1 MIRRSGGRSNGV
13 SRIKVEFEKGGAF
26 VARLLEDEAP
36 LTCEAI
42 RAHLPFAYRFHH
54 SMVSGQAVVTL
65 PPDLTVPRENQW
77 VVGVKP
83 GALTFLV
90 RDVPVLVPDEIYIVY
105 GLFMS
110 RGLTVNAY
118 QPVNVFAQIDEDLD
132 ELASVGRRILMA
144 GAEIVRFT
152 RLADGN
158 GQAMRRGA
166 RSKPAASRRRR

>member
-1 MIRRSGGRSNGV
+1 
-13 SRIKVEFEKGGAF
+13 VEFEKGGAF

-36 LTCEAI
+36 LTCTAI

-118 QPVNVFAQIDEDLD
+118 QPVNVFAQIDDDLG
-132 ELASVGRRILMA
+132 ELATVGRRVLMG

-158 GQAMRRGA
+158 GQATRRSA
-166 RSKPAASRRRR
+166 RSKPAAPRRSR

>member
-1 MIRRSGGRSNGV
+1 M
-13 SRIKVEFEKGGAF
+13 SRIKVEFEKGGSF
-26 VARLLEDEAP
+26 VARLLEDESP
-36 LTCEAI
+36 LTCKAI
-42 RAHLPFAYRFHH
+42 RSHLPFAYRFHH
-54 SMVSGQAVVTL
+54 SMVSGQALVTL

-118 QPVNVFAQIDEDLD
+118 QPVNVFAQIDEDLE
-132 ELASVGRRILMA
+132 ELAAIGRRVLMG
-144 GAEIVRFT
+144 GAEIVRFSE
-152 RLADGN
+152 LSDGS
-158 GQAMRRGA
+158 GQVARRSP
-166 RSKPAASRRRR
+166 RSKSGGRRR

>member
-1 MIRRSGGRSNGV
+1 VTRIR
-13 SRIKVEFEKGGAF
+13 VEFEKGGAF

-36 LTCEAI
+36 LTCKVI

-118 QPVNVFAQIDEDLD
+118 QPVNVFAQIDENIE
-132 ELASVGRRILMA
+132 ELTTVGRRVLIS
-144 GAEIVRFT
+144 GAEIVRFS

-158 GQAMRRGA
+158 GQAA
-166 RSKPAASRRRR
+166 RRRPRSRSGDRRR

>member
-1 MIRRSGGRSNGV
+1 MN
-13 SRIKVEFEKGGAF
+13 RIKVEFEKGGTF
-26 VARLLEDEAP
+26 VARLLEEDAP
-36 LTCEAI
+36 LTCKAI
-42 RAHLPFAYRFHH
+42 EAHLPFAYRFHH

-83 GALTFLV
+83 GAITFLV

-118 QPVNVFAQIDEDLD
+118 QPVNVFAQIEDDLD
-132 ELASVGRRILMA
+132 ELVIVGRRVLMN
-144 GAEIVRFT
+144 GAEIVRFS
-152 RLADGN
+152 RLTDGN
-158 GQAMRRGA
+158 GQVPRRAA
-166 RSKPAASRRRR
+166 RSKAPARLRGR